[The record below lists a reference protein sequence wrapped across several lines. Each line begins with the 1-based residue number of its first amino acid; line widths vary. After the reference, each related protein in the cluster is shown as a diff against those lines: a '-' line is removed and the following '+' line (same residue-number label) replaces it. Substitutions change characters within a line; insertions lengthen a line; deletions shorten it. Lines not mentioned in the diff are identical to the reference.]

1 MKVSRLFAG
10 LVAVAGLAVSGS
22 AASAQEQVMPPEQ
35 EVIEVT
41 DELLERFVA
50 VYPSVVQVATSA
62 QEQLATVE
70 NADEAQA
77 IQANAQEQVAVLLE
91 EGELTPA
98 EYEAVVARLN
108 DDPELM
114 AEFEAML
121 EEQEGGPGQGGPGR

>member
-98 EYEAVVARLN
+98 EYEAVVTRLN

-121 EEQEGGPGQGGPGR
+121 EEQEGGPGQGGPGL